1 MTQPVAE
8 TLPAKTRKRSPA
20 KTPSRQDDQKTKLTL
35 YVPADLAK
43 RFAVHATYSD
53 MDRSALFAEMIRE
66 HCKRFI
72 VSDRAKPANESIYEI
87 SPWLIGSCKIIL
99 AGLGGLILRLTP
111 DLSLSLLHLSEGRT
125 KGHNRYRRWLRCGS

>member
-1 MTQPVAE
+1 MSQGSNEASPGKA
-8 TLPAKTRKRSPA
+8 RKRGPA

-66 HCKRFI
+66 HCKRFV
-72 VSDRAKPANESIYEI
+72 VSDRAKTADEATQDVS
-87 SPWLIGSCKIIL
+87 
-99 AGLGGLILRLTP
+99 A
-111 DLSLSLLHLSEGRT
+111 
-125 KGHNRYRRWLRCGS
+125 

>member
-1 MTQPVAE
+1 MTQVLNEA
-8 TLPAKTRKRSPA
+8 LPARTRKRSPA

-72 VSDRAKPANESIYEI
+72 VSDRAKAADEAIQEI
-87 SPWLIGSCKIIL
+87 SS
-99 AGLGGLILRLTP
+99 
-111 DLSLSLLHLSEGRT
+111 
-125 KGHNRYRRWLRCGS
+125 

>member
-1 MTQPVAE
+1 MTQALSEAV
-8 TLPAKTRKRSPA
+8 PAKARKRNPA

-72 VSDRAKPANESIYEI
+72 VSDRAKVADEAIQEI
-87 SPWLIGSCKIIL
+87 SS
-99 AGLGGLILRLTP
+99 
-111 DLSLSLLHLSEGRT
+111 
-125 KGHNRYRRWLRCGS
+125 